1 MAESYS
7 TASFGGGFTNLKTF
21 VQYTVAG
28 DWTVAADKVEFRY
41 GGGVTS
47 SYYFNVQGINMS
59 YGWWESGVFHTE
71 GTDSLT
77 YNRNGGDEWA
87 FPMGD
92 GYFTRSA
99 TDRTVYLWCE
109 GYFAEGGT
117 AYAES
122 PAFTVPHLAAA
133 PSNLTATRNS
143 DTSITLNW
151 TNPSTS
157 YDRVYIQYQRNG
169 GSWTALTNK
178 TTSASHTWTSA
189 SADSV
194 YNFRVYTTY
203 QGSTSGYSNTA
214 TAYTTPT
221 APSSLTATRNSDTKA
236 TLSWTNN
243 SSSYTKTYIER
254 QTDGGSWSSLA
265 NVAKGTTSYA
275 DTTTSA
281 DHAYK
286 YRVRAYN
293 GGRYSSYATS
303 SAVTM
308 SPSRPTS
315 MTTSAIQGSTN
326 VAVTLVNASK
336 VATSIEW
343 QTSADGSTW
352 SASTTVSGSP
362 VTSFT
367 VTGLSGT
374 GYIRVRN
381 KNGTGTSPWLT
392 SDAVTTICPPNPPTL
407 LTPSGNVYDMADG
420 DIAFS
425 WRHNAL
431 DGSSQTAY
439 ELAYSV
445 NGGADTTLSGTTSQE
460 RTLSLTGL
468 SVGDSISWKVRTKG
482 ADPSYSDWSATKTFA
497 LYTAPSL
504 SITSPGATVSGMPI
518 SIAVTYSDMAGFDC
532 VAASYSLIQDGA
544 VMFTEPLEINGSSLT
559 ASLDVSEFLPDN
571 GATYELSVEARSSSS
586 LTATATATF
595 DATFQEPVAG
605 ELSVDN
611 DPETG
616 YVTLA
621 ASFPNAGA
629 GEIAAQS
636 ISVSRVNP
644 DGTVMP
650 LIERG
655 ANGAGIVDMY
665 APLNTPY
672 RYAVTTHAAS
682 EAVNTVYVD
691 NAVETDYWFAYWGES
706 IAKAK
711 WNPTGGIDIIRPQKT
726 RVWYAG
732 RKDPVS
738 YDGAAVSL
746 SEKPSWM
753 IVDRADIRPFV
764 KLIEDGGRG
773 VYKSCDG
780 WVYHADFDLDLSPE
794 YTAIGYYGGV
804 SLAITR
810 IAGDRL

>member
-1 MAESYS
+1 MTRATSQTMVPGSQLYSYLEV
-7 TASFGGGFTNLKTF
+7 TN
-21 VQYTVAG
+21 
-28 DWTVAADKVEFRY
+28 WTVGASACTFNAA
-41 GGGVTS
+41 GGITS
-47 SYYFNVQGINMS
+47 SYSWSISNVTS
-59 YGWWESGVFHTE
+59 YIKWWENGVGHDLAS
-71 GTDSLT
+71 GTDS
-77 YNRNGGDEWA
+77 YS
-87 FPMGD
+87 
-92 GYFTRSA
+92 GYTDKQLAYVSEGFTRQASDRNVTLECYTTCSLGSGSA
-99 TDRTVYLWCE
+99 TLSY
-109 GYFAEGGT
+109 
-117 AYAES
+117 
-122 PAFTVPHLAAA
+122 TVPHLASA
-133 PSNLTATRNS
+133 PSGLTATRNS

-157 YDRVYIQYQRNG
+157 YDSVYIQYSRNG

-178 TTSASHTWTSA
+178 TTSTSHTWTSA
-189 SADSV
+189 VADSV
-194 YNFRVYTTY
+194 YRFRVYTTY

-221 APSSLTATRNSDTKA
+221 APSSLTATRNSDTKV

-243 SSSYTKTYIER
+243 SSSYTGTYIER

-293 GGRYSSYATS
+293 GGIYSSYATS

-308 SPSRPTS
+308 SPSRPTAMS
-315 MTTSAIQGSTN
+315 TSAIQGSTN
-326 VAVTLVNASK
+326 VSVTLSNASK

-343 QTSADGSTW
+343 QTSTDGSTW

-381 KNGTGTSPWLT
+381 KNATGTSAWLV
-392 SDAVTTICPPNPPTL
+392 SDAVTTICPPSPPTL
-407 LTPSGNVYDMADG
+407 LSPSGNVVDMSDG

-439 ELAYSV
+439 ELQYAV
-445 NGGADTTLSGTTSQE
+445 NGGAASTLSGSTSQETTLS
-460 RTLSLTGL
+460 LSGL
-468 SVGDSISWKVRTKG
+468 SVGDSVSWKVRTKG
-482 ADPSYSDWSATKTFA
+482 ADPSYSDWSATKTFS

-504 SITSPGATVSGMPI
+504 SITSPASTVSGMPI
-518 SIAVTYSDMAGFDC
+518 SISVTYSDMAGFDC
-532 VAASYSLIQDGA
+532 VSASYSLMQDGA
-544 VMFTEPLEINGSSLT
+544 VMFTEPLVINGSSLT
-559 ASLDVSEFLPDN
+559 ASLDVSEFLPEN
-571 GATYELSVEARSSSS
+571 GGSYEVSVEARSSSS
-586 LTATATATF
+586 LTATATASF
-595 DATFQEPVAG
+595 DAAFQEPVAG
-605 ELSVDN
+605 ELSVEN

-629 GEIAAQS
+629 GEIAADS
-636 ISVSRVNP
+636 VSVSRVNP
-644 DGTVMP
+644 DGTVTP

-655 ANGAGIVDMY
+655 GNGSGFMDIY

-672 RYAVTTHAAS
+672 QYAVTTHAAS
-682 EAVNTVYVD
+682 EAVRTVYVD
-691 NAVETDYWFAYWGES
+691 NAIETDFWFAYWRGNV
-706 IAKAK
+706 AKAV
-711 WNPTGGIDIIRPQKT
+711 WNPQGGIDISRPHKT

-738 YDGAAVSL
+738 YDGSAVSL
-746 SEKPSWM
+746 SEKPSWVVVGM
-753 IVDRADIRPFV
+753 DEIKPFV
-764 KLIEDGGRG
+764 KLMEDGGRG

-780 WVYHADFDLDLSPE
+780 WVYHADFELDLKPE

-804 SLAITR
+804 SLSVTR